1 MPDTIP
7 LFLPRIDEASVQ
19 RVAQTLRSGWIS
31 EGRQVLAFE
40 QALCA
45 QFGFPRALAVNS
57 GTSAL
62 HLALLALGVGP
73 GDEVITTAQTFVAT
87 ALAILYCGATPVFAD
102 LEPGGANLD
111 PAEIGRRAG
120 PRTKAVLLVHYGGE
134 PCDMDAVLAQAKRHG
149 LAVVEDAAHA
159 LGARYRS
166 RPVGALG
173 DAGIFSFQAIKPLT
187 TGDGGLL
194 VCADPSVHQKAY
206 RLRWFGMDRAGR
218 TPSELGQPEWAIT
231 ELGYKYHMNDLTA
244 SLGLGQL
251 EGFQTALARRRALDA
266 RYRGA
271 LGAVPG
277 LALIP
282 PTDGA
287 EGACWLFTVLVERRL
302 DFVRALRSRGVE
314 AAVWHR
320 RIDAHPLF
328 GGLRQDLPRQE
339 RFDAAQ
345 VSIPLRDSLD
355 DGEAGAVLD
364 AVRRGW

>member
-1 MPDTIP
+1 MPDHIP
-7 LFLPRIDEASVQ
+7 LFQPKVDEASVE
-19 RVAQTLRSGWIS
+19 RVTQTLRSGWIS
-31 EGRQVLAFE
+31 EGRQVAEFE
-40 QALCA
+40 QALCR

-102 LEPGGANLD
+102 LEEGSPNLD

-134 PCDMDAVLAQAKRHG
+134 PCDMDAVNREARARG

-166 RPVGALG
+166 RPVGTLG
-173 DAGIFSFQAIKPLT
+173 DASIFSFQAIKPLT
-187 TGDGGLL
+187 TGDGGLV
-194 VCADPSVHQKAY
+194 VCADAAAHQKAY
-206 RLRWFGMDRAGR
+206 RLRWFGIDRAGR
-218 TPSELGQPEWAIT
+218 TPSELGQPEWPIT

-251 EGFQTALARRRALDA
+251 EGFAAALERRRSLDRRYRQALA
-266 RYRGA
+266 G
-271 LGAVPG
+271 VPG
-277 LALIP
+277 LALLK

-287 EGACWLFTVLVERRL
+287 
-302 DFVRALRSRGVE
+302 
-314 AAVWHR
+314 
-320 RIDAHPLF
+320 
-328 GGLRQDLPRQE
+328 
-339 RFDAAQ
+339 
-345 VSIPLRDSLD
+345 
-355 DGEAGAVLD
+355 
-364 AVRRGW
+364 